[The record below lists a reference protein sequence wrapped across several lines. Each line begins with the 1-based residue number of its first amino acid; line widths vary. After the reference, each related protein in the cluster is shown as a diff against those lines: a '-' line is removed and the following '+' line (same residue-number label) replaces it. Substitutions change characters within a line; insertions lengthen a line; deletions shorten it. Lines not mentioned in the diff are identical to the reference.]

1 MRTRVLAGL
10 TAAALTAAALL
21 PALPARA
28 LTAEVVG
35 EIRRTLTMAD
45 LPDAD
50 TRFGGCMVALSAS
63 PADKG
68 LDCQSRWIT
77 FSCTGV
83 HASRSSAL
91 RMYDSAQLAFVA
103 GRTVRLWVDDTK
115 KHNNHCFA
123 YRIDVVAPRKQQREA
138 ASAGAPAMERPLQD
152 P

>member
-1 MRTRVLAGL
+1 MRIRILAGL
-10 TAAALTAAALL
+10 TAAALTAAAVLA
-21 PALPARA
+21 ALPAQA

-50 TRFGGCMVALSAS
+50 TRFGGCMVALSVA

-83 HASRSSAL
+83 YASRSSAL

-123 YRIDVVAPRKQQREA
+123 FRIDVQAPAQRREA
-138 ASAGAPAMERPLQD
+138 TSANAVAADRPVED